1 MDLMLQ
7 THWTPNH
14 AVVVCRGRLI
24 HGQSLTQFQRS
35 VREALHAGR
44 GVVVDLSQVS
54 YMDAAG
60 LGMLARI
67 VVEGRV
73 TNGRLR
79 MTPPS
84 PRVRTLLR
92 MTHLESQIAWAPT
105 PVTAALDV
113 V

>member
-1 MDLMLQ
+1 MDLMLP
-7 THWTPNH
+7 TLWTRNH

-24 HGQSLTQFQRS
+24 HGESLTQLQRS
-35 VREALHAGR
+35 VREALPAGR
-44 GVVVDLSQVS
+44 WVVVDLSQVS

-60 LGMLARI
+60 LGTLALI

-73 TNGRLR
+73 ANGRLR

-92 MTHLESQIAWAPT
+92 MTRLEFQIAWASPS
-105 PVTAALDV
+105 VTAALDV
-113 V
+113 A

>member
-7 THWTPNH
+7 TLWTRNH

-24 HGQSLTQFQRS
+24 HGQSLTKLQRS

-44 GVVVDLSQVS
+44 GVVVDLSHVS

-60 LGMLARI
+60 LGALARI

-73 TNGRLR
+73 TDGRLG

-92 MTHLESQIAWAPT
+92 MTRLESQIAWASPS
-105 PVTAALDV
+105 VTAALDV
-113 V
+113 A

>member
-1 MDLMLQ
+1 MDLLLQ
-7 THWTPNH
+7 TLWTQNH

-24 HGQSLTQFQRS
+24 HGESLTKLQRS

-60 LGMLARI
+60 LGTLALI

-79 MTPPS
+79 MTPPR
-84 PRVRTLLR
+84 PPVRTLLR
-92 MTHLESQIAWAPT
+92 MTRLESQIAWASPS
-105 PVTAALDV
+105 VSAAV
-113 V
+113 NVA